1 MEVKILYYLVSFS
14 NNECVKFAHSFDT
27 NSYYEMKPSGET
39 PFLEIAYIKRG
50 DLVVEGNCSGTF
62 SENSV
67 VTLPY
72 TEIKRLYTK
81 DDFHGH
87 VTVCLLLD
95 RPPIPLN
102 EHQVIDWVPKDNE
115 AILPL
120 CIPDSPESRKCL
132 EYIEM
137 MSGCFSSLDPS
148 RSLKKMSYLYK
159 LAIELTDYSVKSASK
174 VSNRSNSSG
183 IVYCRKALKYI
194 NEHITEKIY
203 VDDVANAA
211 GISYGYL
218 RNVFFD
224 AMGMTIVDYINR
236 EKITRVKELLST
248 RKITLE
254 EAGASVALDDVK
266 YLSRLFKK
274 HAGMTAAQ
282 FKKSE
287 KVTEFN

>member
-1 MEVKILYYLVSFS
+1 MYYLVSFA

-27 NSYYEMKPSGET
+27 NSYYEMKLSGDI
-39 PFLEIAYIKRG
+39 PFLEVTYIKRG
-50 DLVVEGNCSGTF
+50 GLVVEGGCNGTF
-62 SENSV
+62 EENSI

-72 TEIKRLYTK
+72 SEIKKIYTK
-81 DDFHGH
+81 DDYHGH
-87 VTVCLLLD
+87 VTMCLLLD
-95 RPPIPLN
+95 RPPVRMTEDEVL
-102 EHQVIDWVPKDNE
+102 DWFPKDNE
-115 AILPL
+115 AIFPL
-120 CIPDSPESRKCL
+120 TIPDSPESRKCL

-137 MSGCFSSLDPS
+137 ISGCFSSLDLS
-148 RSLKKMSYLYK
+148 RNLKKMSYLYK
-159 LAIELTDYSVKSASK
+159 LAIELTDYSIKTASK
-174 VSNRSNSSG
+174 SSNRSTSAG
-183 IVYCRKALKYI
+183 VVYCRKALKYI
-194 NEHITEKIY
+194 NQHITEKIY
-203 VDDVANAA
+203 VDDVAKAA

-218 RNVFFD
+218 RNVFYD

-236 EKITRVKELLST
+236 EKITRVKELLAT

-254 EAGASVALDDVK
+254 EAGASVSLDDVK

>member
-1 MEVKILYYLVSFS
+1 LYYLVSFS

-27 NSYYEMKPSGET
+27 NHYYEMKPSGDT
-39 PFLEIAYIKRG
+39 AFLEITYIKRG
-50 DLVVEGNCSGTF
+50 NLVIEGNSSGTF
-62 SENSV
+62 ESNSV
-67 VTLPY
+67 VVLPY
-72 TEIKRLYTK
+72 SEITK
-81 DDFHGH
+81 LHTKEDYHSH
-87 VTVCLLLD
+87 VTLCLLLD
-95 RPPIPLN
+95 RPPVLVSEDEVLDWIPK
-102 EHQVIDWVPKDNE
+102 ENE
-115 AILPL
+115 AIFPL
-120 CIPDSPESRKCL
+120 CIADSAESRKCL

-137 MSGCFSSLDPS
+137 ISGCFSSLDSS
-148 RSLKKMSYLYK
+148 RSLKKLSYFYR
-159 LAIELTDYSVKSASK
+159 LAALLTDYSVKSASK
-174 VSNRSNSSG
+174 ASNRSSSAG

-274 HAGMTAAQ
+274 HVGMTAAQ

-287 KVTEFN
+287 KITEFN

>member
-1 MEVKILYYLVSFS
+1 MYYLVSFA

-27 NSYYEMKPSGET
+27 NSYYEMKPSGDT
-39 PFLEIAYIKRG
+39 PFLEITYIKRG
-50 DLVVEGNCSGTF
+50 GLVVEGGFSGTF
-62 SENSV
+62 EENSI

-72 TEIKRLYTK
+72 TEIKRLHTSEDY
-81 DDFHGH
+81 HGH

-95 RPPIPLN
+95 RPPICLTDD
-102 EHQVIDWVPKDNE
+102 EVLDWVPKDNE
-115 AILPL
+115 AILPVS
-120 CIPDSPESRKCL
+120 IPNSAESRKCL

-137 MSGCFSSLDPS
+137 ISGCFSSLDLS
-148 RSLKKMSYLYK
+148 RNLKKMSYLYK
-159 LAIELTDYSVKSASK
+159 LAIELTDYSVKRASK
-174 VSNRSNSSG
+174 TSNRSTSAG
-183 IVYCRKALKYI
+183 VVYCRKALKYI

-203 VDDVANAA
+203 VDDVAKAA

-254 EAGASVALDDVK
+254 EAGASVSLDDVK